1 MHQVL
6 LAALVELVDASK
18 CIAYPAD
25 FMLNG
30 EALVISLV
38 LFLLLLVDLNFDG
51 TVVESPVLH
60 YLHVL
65 HGRVEKGGSKGATV

>member
-6 LAALVELVDASK
+6 LGALVELVDATK
-18 CIAYPAD
+18 RVADPAD

-30 EALVISLV
+30 EPLIISLA
-38 LFLLLLVDLNFDG
+38 LFLLLFVDLNLDA
-51 TVVESPVLH
+51 TMVESPVLH

-65 HGRVEKGGSKGATV
+65 HRWVEKGGPK